1 MPEQLNIQKEE
12 SKKKEVHVED
22 NLCINP
28 LKETELILYGG
39 EFYNGNKTYVYGDLY
54 RYDVDKNEW
63 KLISSPNS
71 PPPRSA
77 HQAVAWKNYLYIYGG
92 EFTSPNQERFHHY
105 KDFWMLDLK
114 TNQWEQ
120 LNYKG
125 CPSPR
130 SVPETDAFVYFSLN
144 RLCEGGEL
152 LDRILSRGGGYA
164 EDDAKTII
172 VQILRVVAFCHL
184 QGVVHRDLKPE
195 VKSTQEF
202 TLSSLFVPSVT
213 PNQATNLINW
223 QNFLFAARDEDAPL
237 KIIDFG
243 LSDFSRPVP

>member
-1 MPEQLNIQKEE
+1 MYVIVIWYHATAIATVPTTMFASHYSARTSQSETHHYKVQNKKDKKDAQIPKGHRKGQLIHQTDNHAGEQLNIQKEE

-130 SVPETDAFVYFSLN
+130 SGHQMVRFYVLCLPEYSLQAQIMN
-144 RLCEGGEL
+144 FFPTWLYVRNV
-152 LDRILSRGGGYA
+152 DRIL
-164 EDDAKTII
+164 
-172 VQILRVVAFCHL
+172 
-184 QGVVHRDLKPE
+184 
-195 VKSTQEF
+195 
-202 TLSSLFVPSVT
+202 
-213 PNQATNLINW
+213 LI
-223 QNFLFAARDEDAPL
+223 
-237 KIIDFG
+237 
-243 LSDFSRPVP
+243 